1 MHNISIKVYFVWDH
15 PDAFPILHIHS
26 SIFGF
31 IEKGSD
37 LMIPG
42 LLLDFAMPDFQAN
55 CPLAITMIN
64 EDENGEFL
72 CFGPI
77 AVGRALLSSAE
88 MQERREAGQK
98 GKGLFLGANSCKS
111 FCFIF
116 VAVEI
121 LHIFGDSLW

>member
-15 PDAFPILHIHS
+15 PDTFPILHIHS

-55 CPLAITMIN
+55 CPLAIAMIN
-64 EDENGEFL
+64 EDENGELL

-77 AVGRALLSSAE
+77 AIGRALLSSTE
-88 MQERREAGQK
+88 MQERRAAGQK
-98 GKGLFLGANSCKS
+98 GKGLFSGGEFMQIILFHFCSC
-111 FCFIF
+111 
-116 VAVEI
+116 
-121 LHIFGDSLW
+121 